1 MCQDGDR
8 ESKIP
13 VQPQPRWEAG
23 TRNGGSSERT
33 SEGETEPRLFGVTSK
48 RL

>member
-1 MCQDGDR
+1 MCHDCDR

-13 VQPQPRWEAG
+13 VQPQPYRDMG